1 MSPDLRNGS
10 AIFWEGGVSGGYE
23 ALLLD
28 EDQGWLLVGGKDH
41 IYLLSPDGV
50 NLPTRRVRQ
59 ETKPC
64 PSDFKIKGFCWE
76 ILNV

>member
-1 MSPDLRNGS
+1 M
-10 AIFWEGGVSGGYE
+10 
-23 ALLLD
+23 D

-59 ETKPC
+59 ETELC
-64 PSDFKIKGFCWE
+64 PSDFKIKGFRRE